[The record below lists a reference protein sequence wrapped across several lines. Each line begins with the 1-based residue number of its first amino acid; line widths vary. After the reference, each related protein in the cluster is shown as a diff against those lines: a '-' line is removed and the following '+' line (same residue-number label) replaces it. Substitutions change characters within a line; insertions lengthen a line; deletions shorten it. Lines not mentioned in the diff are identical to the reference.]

1 MPQFMARIRRLDA
14 LGKKNIN
21 PANVQIDDD
30 VPDGPVDGDDAFNLQ
45 FPDPTEGDLGE
56 DALAALEADEDF

>member
-1 MPQFMARIRRLDA
+1 MARIRRLDA

-30 VPDGPVDGDDAFNLQ
+30 VPDGPVDGDNAGDDAFYLQ
-45 FPDPTEGDLGE
+45 LPDPAEGDLGE